1 MNWLHEDQTYNV
13 VKELP
18 SDLIQQN
25 KTICAK
31 LGSVE
36 SCVAILSAGHLN
48 KTERR
53 FRRERKLEQL
63 YCDHQIN

>member
-36 SCVAILSAGHLN
+36 SCVAILVWGILI
-48 KTERR
+48 
-53 FRRERKLEQL
+53 KLDVDSEEKG
-63 YCDHQIN
+63 N